1 MRKLIV
7 LAIAT
12 CALAALTAT
21 AFAATKSVKVG
32 DDYYVRP
39 SGVPKVT
46 VSKGTTV
53 RWRFAGDSPHSVTV
67 SKGPV
72 KFSSGVKRSG
82 SYRKKMKRRGT
93 YTIYCTIHGASNQ
106 KMKLVVK

>member
-7 LAIAT
+7 VAISA
-12 CALAALTAT
+12 CALAVLAAG
-21 AFAATKSVKVG
+21 AMAATKSIKVG
-32 DDYYVRP
+32 DDYYVRA

-53 RWRFAGDSPHSVTV
+53 RWRFAGDNPHSVTV

-72 KFSSGVKRSG
+72 RFNSGLKTSG
-82 SYRKKMKRRGT
+82 TYSKKLRKRGT
-93 YTIYCTIHGASNQ
+93 YTIYCTIHGASDQ

>member
-1 MRKLIV
+1 LRKLIV

-32 DDYYVRP
+32 DNYYVRP

-53 RWRFAGDSPHSVTV
+53 KWRFAGDSPHSVTV

-72 KFSSGVKRSG
+72 KFNSGVRSSGTF
-82 SYRKKMKRRGT
+82 KKKLTRRGT
-93 YTIYCTIHGASNQ
+93 YTIFCTIHGPRDQ

>member
-7 LAIAT
+7 IAISA
-12 CALAALTAT
+12 CALAVLAAG
-21 AFAATKSVKVG
+21 AMAATKSIKVG

-53 RWRFAGDSPHSVTV
+53 RWRFAGDNPHTVTV

-72 KFSSGVKRSG
+72 KFNSGMKSSG
-82 SYRKKMKRRGT
+82 T
-93 YTIYCTIHGASNQ
+93 
-106 KMKLVVK
+106 